1 MKINETIRERRKA
14 LDMTQEQLADCLGVT
29 APAVHKWEK
38 GTSLPDTALL
48 PALARLL
55 RVDLN
60 TLFSFERELTEQE
73 INGYCNEMIQMMQKD
88 GYEAGFQFA
97 MERIREFPNCGKL
110 IFNLASS
117 LDGAL
122 VIFCVEEREK
132 YTKEL
137 EKLYERA
144 AASEDEQIQGFA
156 NQFLMVKALE
166 RQDYERAE
174 NLWEALP
181 EVNID
186 KKMLKATICMNKN
199 ENSEAI
205 KLLEEKLYDVA
216 VKLQNCLI
224 ELLLCFERT
233 ERMEEL
239 EFCGNTLKNLI
250 DTMGLWKY
258 GSYMADFEL
267 AIARQDR
274 EKALKFL
281 RLLLNSMEG
290 AYDLHEFPLYREI
303 AKNGDGSVNMKIM
316 RDGLIENMKKGK
328 VLLNENG
335 FLKDDEELLKIL
347 EAFEEQ

>member
-1 MKINETIRERRKA
+1 MKINETIKEKRKA

-60 TLFSFERELTEQE
+60 TLFSFERELTERE
-73 INGYCNEMIQMMQKD
+73 INVYCNEMIQMMQKD
-88 GYEAGFQFA
+88 GYEAGYQFA

-110 IFNLASS
+110 IFNMASS

-144 AASEDEQIQGFA
+144 AASGDEQIQGFA
-156 NQFLMVKALE
+156 NQFLMMKALE

-174 NLWEALP
+174 SLWEALP

-205 KLLEEKLYDVA
+205 KLLEEKLYA
-216 VKLQNCLI
+216 LAGKLQNCLI
-224 ELLLCFERT
+224 DLLLCFERT

-239 EFCGNTLKNLI
+239 EFCGNTLKNFI

-267 AIARQDR
+267 AIAKQDR

-281 RLLLNSMEG
+281 RLMLNSMGE
-290 AYDLHEFPLYREI
+290 AYNLHEFPLYREI
-303 AKNGDGSVNMKIM
+303 AKNGNGSVNMKIM
-316 RDGLIENMKKGK
+316 RDGLIGNMKKKNG
-328 VLLNENG
+328 LDENG
-335 FLKDDEELLKIL
+335 FLKDDKELLKIL
-347 EAFEEQ
+347 EEFGEQ